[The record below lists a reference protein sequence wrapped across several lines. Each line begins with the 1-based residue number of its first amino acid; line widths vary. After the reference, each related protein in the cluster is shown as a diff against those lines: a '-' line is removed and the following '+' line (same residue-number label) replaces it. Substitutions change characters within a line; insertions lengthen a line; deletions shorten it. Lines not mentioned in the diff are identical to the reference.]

1 MGLFNRGKLI
11 DRQLSHVNYLGKH
24 DDNQLLSWCM
34 KVEKIADYYDI
45 FWDKAF
51 YATPTNLPSINL
63 PLLIESN

>member
-11 DRQLSHVNYLGKH
+11 DRQLIDVNYLGKH

-51 YATPTNLPSINL
+51 YATPTN
-63 PLLIESN
+63 